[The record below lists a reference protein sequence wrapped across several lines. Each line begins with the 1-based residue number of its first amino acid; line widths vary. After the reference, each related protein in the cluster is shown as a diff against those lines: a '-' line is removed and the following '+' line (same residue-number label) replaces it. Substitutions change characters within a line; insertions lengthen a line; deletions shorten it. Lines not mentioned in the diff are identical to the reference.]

1 MYINLFNWLVK
12 IRTIKVSVLYDMH
25 ERSNS
30 TFWEISI
37 RWQRH
42 IVKVRI
48 FEKVKKCC
56 SVDSPQQKSESR
68 DTSASWD
75 CTWASAWSFPL
86 MEVPWGKGETSPEAP
101 GWPGDT
107 WSCRVVFSC
116 TTGLG
121 SWAGN
126 NIRIHLCKIRALP
139 RVTRQSE
146 KAIS

>member
-56 SVDSPQQKSESR
+56 SGFPPAEIRIVRHLRQLGLYLGPAR
-68 DTSASWD
+68 
-75 CTWASAWSFPL
+75 SFPAGGGAL
-86 MEVPWGKGETSPEAP
+86 GQGIHQPSSPRLA
-101 GWPGDT
+101 WT
-107 WSCRVVFSC
+107 HWSCRVVFSC
-116 TTGLG
+116 T
-121 SWAGN
+121 AGN
-126 NIRIHLCKIRALP
+126 NTHIHLCKIRALP
-139 RVTRQSE
+139 RVTQQSE